1 MFSSDFLYAEHIN
14 TNVNM
19 SIKKLFKYYKQN
31 KITVVNKFRCSA
43 IKRNKNA

>member
-1 MFSSDFLYAEHIN
+1 MFSSVFLHAEHIN

-31 KITVVNKFRCSA
+31 KITVVKFRYSA
-43 IKRNKNA
+43 TKRNKNA